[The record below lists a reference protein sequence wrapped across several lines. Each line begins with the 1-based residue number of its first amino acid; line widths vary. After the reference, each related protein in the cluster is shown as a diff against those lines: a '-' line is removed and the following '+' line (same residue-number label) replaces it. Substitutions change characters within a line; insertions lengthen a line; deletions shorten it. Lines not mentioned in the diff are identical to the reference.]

1 MKPFRVKPLPVVRVW
16 GGRRLAEWRQ
26 FPAAAEPI
34 GESWEIY
41 GELSL
46 EDGSG
51 TLDQLCRRL
60 GRQLLGS
67 WAPDPQAG
75 FPLLIKWLDC
85 QQWLSVQVH
94 PDDAVAGSGQRGK
107 AEAWYF
113 AEVAP
118 DAEVIHGWKQSA
130 PARAELESLQPGQWM
145 DQLRRYRPQAGS
157 WSYTAPGTVHAL
169 GPGLL
174 VYEVQQSSDLTYRL
188 YDWDRVGL
196 DGKPREMHVSQG
208 IEAICESLPEK
219 VPAPPD
225 DLLGKLEVLCP
236 HFLVESVQGERNWS
250 TNGTSFELLTA
261 LQPAQ
266 VHCQNE
272 SWQLEEGGSLI
283 IPADA
288 GELRCSSEG
297 TWLRVRLAPA

>member
-26 FPAAAEPI
+26 FPTSKEPI
-34 GESWEIY
+34 GESWEVF
-41 GELSL
+41 GELAV
-46 EDGSG
+46 EDGDCS
-51 TLDQLCRRL
+51 LDELCRRQ

-94 PDDAVAGSGQRGK
+94 PDDAVAGPGQRGK

-118 DAEVIHGWKQSA
+118 DAEVIHGWKDGA
-130 PARAELESLQPGQWM
+130 PSRAELERLQPGQWM
-145 DQLRRYRPQAGS
+145 DSLRRFHPQAGS
-157 WSYTAPGTVHAL
+157 WSYTPPGTIHAL

-208 IEAICESLPEK
+208 IQAICDSLPEK
-219 VPAPPD
+219 EPAPPG
-225 DLLGKLEVLCP
+225 DLLGKLEVICP
-236 HFLVESVQGERNWS
+236 HFLVESVHGERSWA
-250 TNGTSFELLTA
+250 TAGLSFELITA

-266 VHCQNE
+266 VWSGE
-272 SWQLEEGGSLI
+272 DSWQIEAGGTLI
-283 IPADA
+283 IPADC
-288 GELRCSSEG
+288 GPVRCSSDG
-297 TWLRVRLAPA
+297 SWLRVRLAPA